1 MPEVEGGA
9 VPPQSKGSW
18 TSFLKSV
25 ASFNGDLA
33 SLTAPAF
40 ILSSQSLVE
49 FSAYWTENTS
59 LFVAPTKEPDPAKRS
74 LLVLKWLLNTLK
86 QQYCSRSEKLG
97 SEKKPLNP
105 FLGEIY
111 LGHWDDEAGQTQL
124 VSEQVSHHPPVTAYC
139 ITNEKH
145 NIRLQ
150 GYNGQKASFS
160 RTIHVKQIGHALLT
174 LKPPNSDEVETY
186 LITLPAL
193 HIENLIYGAP
203 FVELGKFIHIASST
217 GYVSKIDFSGR
228 GWLSGKKNTFT
239 ATLWKDGEGSES
251 HPLYSA
257 EGQWSDSFDLKEG
270 LGKKAKTVDT
280 FKPANVKLS
289 RLNIAPLEE
298 QDVFESRRAWSSVAK
313 SIEKGDMD
321 ATSHY
326 KSRIE
331 NAQRALRKKEQEEKR
346 DWKRVFFSTAD
357 SQDPKEA
364 TFQKLV
370 KMVMAPHLGPNA
382 VWEGVAPDKTAGVWR
397 YDDKKAAE
405 ASKPFHEEGLLALGE
420 NQDGTSA
427 PVSRVATN
435 LSSKAGTD
443 SVDQSPI
450 DQSRSTGDVKGS
462 GV

>member
-1 MPEVEGGA
+1 M
-9 VPPQSKGSW
+9 
-18 TSFLKSV
+18 
-25 ASFNGDLA
+25 
-33 SLTAPAF
+33 
-40 ILSSQSLVE
+40 
-49 FSAYWTENTS
+49 
-59 LFVAPTKEPDPAKRS
+59 
-74 LLVLKWLLNTLK
+74 LKWLLNTLK

-105 FLGEIY
+105 FLGEVF
-111 LGHWDDEAGQTQL
+111 LGHWDDEFGQTQL

-145 NIRLQ
+145 GIRLQ

-160 RTIHVKQIGHALLT
+160 RTIHIKQIGHAVLT
-174 LKPPNSDEVETY
+174 LKPPKSDNEETY

-217 GYVSKIDFSGR
+217 GYISKIDFSGR

-251 HPLYSA
+251 KPLYTV
-257 EGQWSDSFDLKEG
+257 EGQWSDKFDLKEG
-270 LGKKAKTVDT
+270 HGKRAKTIES
-280 FKPANVKLS
+280 FKPGDIKLS

-298 QDVFESRRAWSSVAK
+298 QDVFESRRAWANVAK

-331 NAQRALRKKEQEEKR
+331 NAQRALRRKEHEEKR
-346 DWKRVFFSTAD
+346 EWRRVYFSTAD
-357 SQDPKEA
+357 SKDPKEE

-370 KMVMAPHLGPNA
+370 KQIMAPHLGPNA

-397 YDDKKAAE
+397 YDEAKAAE
-405 ASKPFHEEGLLALGE
+405 AKKPLHEEGLIALGE
-420 NQDGTSA
+420 NQDGSSA
-427 PVSRVATN
+427 PVSRVNTN
-435 LSSKAGTD
+435 LSSAAG
-443 SVDQSPI
+443 SESAGQSPVEKTKSA
-450 DQSRSTGDVKGS
+450 DGAPPS
-462 GV
+462 